1 MADRSRDNQDRSR
14 SLGRHL
20 MNVSPLD
27 SDGQLKAD
35 ARRHAGMLA
44 SDLEHWQCHPRTETL
59 F

>member
-44 SDLEHWQCHPRTETL
+44 TDLEHWHTETL